1 MATHLRRRKRLSALA
16 KVRTGI
22 AGFDDITGGGLP
34 RGRPTLIAGGPGCG
48 KTLFSME
55 FLVKGATEFAEP
67 GLFVSFEENQQ
78 ELAQNVASLGF
89 DLEHL
94 VERRLLSIDLVRAE
108 AREIEETGDYDL
120 EGLFVRL
127 GHAIDQIKAK
137 RIVLDTIES
146 LFAALPNEMVLRSE
160 LRRLFRW
167 LKDRGITAVITAERG
182 AGTLTR
188 NGLEE
193 YVSDCV
199 ILLDHRVIDQVS
211 TRRMRVVKYRG
222 SVHET
227 NEFPFLID
235 ENGFSVL
242 PITSFALTHKASTE
256 RMSTGMARLDEM
268 LDGKGLYRGSSILVS
283 GTPGSGKSSIISH
296 VVDAACAR
304 GERCLFFP
312 FEESQMQIVRNMRSL
327 GLDFDRWVSRG
338 LLHFYPARQ
347 HQYGLETHL
356 AMLHKK
362 VLKFNPRVV
371 AIDPVSNLTEIGS
384 TMEAKAMLTRM
395 VDFLKGRGITAL
407 FTSLTSDAQNPEMTE
422 VSISSLMD
430 TWLLVRNLESNGE
443 RNRGLYILKSRG
455 MPHSNQIREFILSHQ
470 GIQLLD
476 AYTGTAGVVMG
487 TARLVQEERDK
498 AEELKLRNQID
509 QKQREL
515 ASKRK
520 AMDMEIEELQARFA
534 DESRELETI
543 ISAYRLAEGNL
554 AEQRMVLKDVRQS
567 QRNNGSGN
575 GKSGGMNGGQ
585 YGSIRYNSRKE
596 RARVQSR

>member
-1 MATHLRRRKRLSALA
+1 MAAHLRKRTRRPTLA
-16 KVRTGI
+16 KMPTGI
-22 AGFDDITGGGLP
+22 PGLDEITGGGLP

-78 ELAQNVASLGF
+78 ELAENVSSLGF
-89 DLEHL
+89 DLEDL
-94 VERRLLSIDLVRAE
+94 QKRRLLLIDVVRAE

-167 LKDRGITAVITAERG
+167 LKDRGITVVITAERG

-199 ILLDHRVIDQVS
+199 ILLDHRVNEQVS
-211 TRRMRVVKYRG
+211 TRRMRIVKYRG

-235 ENGFSVL
+235 EKGFSVL
-242 PITSFALTHKASTE
+242 PITSLTLSHKATTE
-256 RMSTGMARLDEM
+256 RMSTGMARLDDM
-268 LDGKGLYRGSSILVS
+268 LDGKGLYRGSSMLVS
-283 GTPGSGKSSIISH
+283 GTSGSGKSSIIAH
-296 VVDAACAR
+296 VVHAACAR
-304 GERCLFFP
+304 GERCLYFP
-312 FEESQMQIVRNMRSL
+312 FEESEMQIVRNMRSI
-327 GLDFDRWVSRG
+327 GLDFDRWISRG
-338 LLHFYPARQ
+338 LLRFYPARP

-362 VLKFNPRVV
+362 VLQFNPRVV

-395 VDFLKGRGITAL
+395 VDFLKSRGITAL
-407 FTSLTSDAQNPEMTE
+407 FTSLTSDTQNPEMTE

-443 RNRGLYILKSRG
+443 RNRGLYVLKSRG
-455 MPHSNQIREFILSHQ
+455 MPHSNQIREFTLSDR

-476 AYTGTAGVVMG
+476 VYTGTAGVVMG
-487 TARLVQEERDK
+487 TARLVQEGRDK
-498 AEELKLRNQID
+498 VEEIKLSNQID
-509 QKQREL
+509 QKQWEL

-520 AMDMEIEELQARFA
+520 VMDMQIEELRARFEHEA
-534 DESRELETI
+534 RELESI
-543 ISAYRLAEGNL
+543 ISASRVAEDTL
-554 AEQRMVLKDVRQS
+554 MKQRKVLKDVRQS
-567 QRNNGSGN
+567 PRDNGSGN
-575 GKSGGMNGGQ
+575 GKRGGMNEGR
-585 YGSIRYNSRKE
+585 YSPDRYNGRKE
-596 RARVQSR
+596 RTRVQSR

>member
-1 MATHLRRRKRLSALA
+1 MATHLRRGKQLPALA
-16 KVRTGI
+16 KVPTGI
-22 AGFDDITGGGLP
+22 AGFDEITGGGLP

-78 ELAQNVASLGF
+78 ELAENVASLGF
-89 DLEHL
+89 DLKHL
-94 VERRLLSIDLVRAE
+94 AKRRLLSIDLVRAE

-146 LFAALPNEMVLRSE
+146 LFASLPNEMVLRSE

-199 ILLDHRVIDQVS
+199 IILDHRVVEQIS
-211 TRRMRVVKYRG
+211 TRRMRIVKYRG

-235 ENGFSVL
+235 EKGFSVM
-242 PITSFALTHKASTE
+242 PITSMTLIHQASTE
-256 RMSTGMARLDEM
+256 RMSTGMARLDDM
-268 LDGKGLYRGSSILVS
+268 LDGKGLYRGSSMLVS
-283 GTPGSGKSSIISH
+283 GTPGSGKSSIIAH
-296 VVDAACAR
+296 IIDAACAR
-304 GERCLFFP
+304 GERCLVFP
-312 FEESQMQIVRNMRSL
+312 FEESQKQIVRNMRSI
-327 GLDFDRWVSRG
+327 GLNFDRWVSRG
-338 LLHFYPARQ
+338 LLRFCPARP

-356 AMLHKK
+356 VMLRKK
-362 VLKFNPRVV
+362 VVEFNPRIV
-371 AIDPVSNLTEIGS
+371 AIDPISNLTEIGS
-384 TMEAKAMLTRM
+384 MMETKAMLTRM
-395 VDFLKGRGITAL
+395 VDFLKNQGVTGL

-430 TWLLVRNLESNGE
+430 TWLLVRNLENNGE
-443 RNRGLYILKSRG
+443 RNRGLYVLKSRG
-455 MPHSNQIREFILSHQ
+455 MPHSNQIREFILSDQ
-470 GIQLLD
+470 GVTLLD

-498 AEELKLRNQID
+498 AEEIKRRNHID

-520 AMDMEIEELQARFA
+520 AMDMQIEELRARFA
-534 DESRELETI
+534 DESRELETN
-543 ISAYRLAEGNL
+543 ISAGRLAEGSL
-554 AEQRMVLKDVRQS
+554 AEQRKVLKDVRQS
-567 QRNNGSGN
+567 QRDNGSGN
-575 GKSGGMNGGQ
+575 GRRGGMNGGR
-585 YGSIRYNSRKE
+585 YGSGRYNGRKE
-596 RARVQSR
+596 RARVQSS

>member
-362 VLKFNPRVV
+362 VVKFNPRVV